1 MPEEDMDKDLPSLR
15 RDRRQDD
22 MRALDI
28 VMPLP
33 MNQPLDATNM
43 NVNVK
48 EGEARRQT
56 ERKGER
62 GRRWERR
69 EGKGR
74 DGRGGKGKE
83 GKGRHRV

>member
-1 MPEEDMDKDLPSLR
+1 MHKDLPSLR

-33 MNQPLDATNM
+33 MNPPLAMTNM

-48 EGEARRQT
+48 EGEARR
-56 ERKGER
+56 
-62 GRRWERR
+62 
-69 EGKGR
+69 
-74 DGRGGKGKE
+74 
-83 GKGRHRV
+83 